1 MRLVSNHRQLV
12 NLATVF
18 AILGMEL
25 AMVSCA
31 DSPPQKKAE
40 DAVPKRDITTV
51 MDAHVKELMA
61 TPGVPG
67 VAIGALDDG
76 TPCILVLVLEKTP
89 EPERSIPKTIEG
101 HPVQIFESGEI
112 KPMDGQ

>member
-1 MRLVSNHRQLV
+1 MRYFSNPKQLV
-12 NLATVF
+12 YLVTVF
-18 AILGMEL
+18 AVLGAEL

-31 DSPPQKKAE
+31 DSPPQEKAE

-61 TPGVPG
+61 TPGVTG

-89 EPERSIPKTIEG
+89 EIEKSIPKTIEG
-101 HPVQIFESGEI
+101 HPVKIFESGEI